1 MSARI
6 TIAAL
11 VCLAL
16 AVVSG
21 PATEFSMPTGAEISQ
36 FLQDAV
42 EKEKRA
48 PGIVAGIIGEKGTQ
62 VIACGTLKGGGSEK
76 VDGDTIFEIGSI
88 TKVFTTLLLQDM
100 VERGEVKLD
109 DPIGKFLPASV
120 KTPSRNGKEIT
131 LYHLATHTSGLPRL
145 AFGTWYMIWHID
157 DPYAPF
163 KVKDFYKFLSGYKL
177 PRDVGAE
184 FEYSNA
190 GMALLGHLL
199 CLKAG
204 TNYETLVVQRICKP
218 LGMDSTCITLSA
230 EQKKR
235 FAAGHDESGD
245 PVKNWSPSDFPADGE
260 LRSSANDLLKFLA
273 ANMELMPSGLS
284 SAMHA
289 TRLPREPTDDPS
301 EKVGLGWMIKTN
313 FNVVWHDGATQGY
326 VSYIAFNP
334 AERRGIV
341 VLANSQNNIDD
352 IGETLAGVRKLRK
365 VAQVNHEIYSRYTG
379 KYRLNDKKLFTVSR
393 KGDRLF
399 TQLTGQG
406 KFEVFPESE
415 TEFFCKDFDA
425 QLTFLTNGSGL
436 ATEVILHQSGK
447 DRRMKKVK

>member
-62 VIACGTLKGGGSEK
+62 LIACGTLKRGGSEK

-199 CLKAG
+199 
-204 TNYETLVVQRICKP
+204 
-218 LGMDSTCITLSA
+218 S
-230 EQKKR
+230 
-235 FAAGHDESGD
+235 
-245 PVKNWSPSDFPADGE
+245 
-260 LRSSANDLLKFLA
+260 
-273 ANMELMPSGLS
+273 
-284 SAMHA
+284 
-289 TRLPREPTDDPS
+289 
-301 EKVGLGWMIKTN
+301 
-313 FNVVWHDGATQGY
+313 
-326 VSYIAFNP
+326 
-334 AERRGIV
+334 
-341 VLANSQNNIDD
+341 
-352 IGETLAGVRKLRK
+352 
-365 VAQVNHEIYSRYTG
+365 
-379 KYRLNDKKLFTVSR
+379 
-393 KGDRLF
+393 
-399 TQLTGQG
+399 
-406 KFEVFPESE
+406 
-415 TEFFCKDFDA
+415 
-425 QLTFLTNGSGL
+425 
-436 ATEVILHQSGK
+436 
-447 DRRMKKVK
+447 